1 MWYSVVC
8 METKEKI
15 RRKPETKEETIKFRL
30 PKTLYG
36 KIKVRAN
43 RERRTVGNEALYLIE
58 KGLDAI
64 GGIE

>member
-1 MWYSVVC
+1 MWYNVVH
-8 METKEKI
+8 MEKQII

-30 PKTLYG
+30 PKTVYG
-36 KIKVRAN
+36 IIKTRALQ
-43 RERRTVGNEALYLIE
+43 ERRTMGSEALYLIE